1 MSWWTYACTM
11 YCCRSCAVAQ
21 PHAPLRSHFNSRLA
35 WCLWHLHECSML
47 SMLKKLHDAVSCMT
61 LNLAKLQATA
71 PSSCCCCPLAS
82 SFLGSH
88 DALGMCLKDAV
99 PQMSVTLATLQAT
112 APFFLS
118 LLHGAVPQMTLT
130 LATLQA
136 TAPSSC
142 RCCPPRRCWMRVSRW
157 QPRCSSSPRQ
167 QRWCG

>member
-1 MSWWTYACTM
+1 MSWWTYACTV
-11 YCCRSCAVAQ
+11 YCCRICAVAQ

-47 SMLKKLHDAVSCMT
+47 SMLKKLHDAVPSMT
-61 LNLAKLQATA
+61 LNLATLQATA

-99 PQMSVTLATLQAT
+99 PQM
-112 APFFLS
+112 
-118 LLHGAVPQMTLT
+118 TLT
-130 LATLQA
+130 LTPLQA

-142 RCCPPRRCWMRVSRW
+142 RCCPPRRCWTRVSRW
-157 QPRCSSSPRQ
+157 QPSCSSSPRQ